1 MKKVAVI
8 GSINV
13 DMVVKSNRR
22 PMSGE
27 TIFGEDFSI
36 HPGGKGANQAVAI
49 ARLGG
54 DVKMLGCVG
63 DDLYGKEMI
72 KNLRRNGVDADHV
85 KRIEG
90 VTTGIASI
98 NVAENDNSIIV
109 VKSANNF
116 VDRTYIDS
124 VINEIVEADYVL
136 LQYEIP
142 IDTVEYVIEIC
153 HEKQIKVIVNP
164 APYQEISPD
173 TIERIDF
180 IIPNEHEAAK
190 MFHGNGDIDH
200 ILKKYPG
207 KIIVTLGH
215 NGAAYNDG
223 NSNVYI
229 PAIDDVTIVDTTGA
243 GDTFA
248 GAFTKRLADGGDT
261 KAAIMFAQIASGLS
275 IEKFGAQEGMPSM
288 AEVLERQSTG
298 FLGSGGV

>member
-1 MKKVAVI
+1 LKKIAVI

-63 DDLYGKEMI
+63 DDLYGQEMI
-72 KNLRRNGVDADHV
+72 KNLRGNGVDADHV
-85 KRIEG
+85 KRMEG

-109 VKSANNF
+109 VKGANNF
-116 VDRTYIDS
+116 VDRAYIDS
-124 VINEIVEADYVL
+124 VINEIIEVDFVL

-142 IDTVEYVIEIC
+142 MDTVEYVIEIC
-153 HEKQIKVIVNP
+153 REKQIKVIVNP
-164 APYQEISPD
+164 APYQTTRPD
-173 TIERIDF
+173 MIERIDF
-180 IIPNEHEAAK
+180 IIPNEHEASK
-190 MFHGNGDIDH
+190 MFDNTGDIDH
-200 ILKKYPG
+200 ILKKHPG
-207 KIIVTLGH
+207 KMIVTLGH

-223 NSNVYI
+223 NSIVYI
-229 PAIDDVTIVDTTGA
+229 PAMDDVAVVDTTGA
-243 GDTFA
+243 GDTFV
-248 GAFTKRLADGGDT
+248 GAFTKRLADGGDKKT
-261 KAAIMFAQIASGLS
+261 AIMFAQVASGLS

-288 AEVLERQSTG
+288 AEVMERQSTG